1 MSATPREITIRLAP
15 SGDTLTATLC
25 VAFAFVAPHPFYL
38 CIRPCTCMYVCTR
51 ARTRVCIRGGM
62 VMGSAIRSIY
72 GPIRAHELAI
82 PNMPRGTVDRVREK
96 EERKK
101 GNDEIKSNQLR
112 PSRIE
117 CPLVLSL
124 SLVVSFFVFSLCVR
138 ARARSISRSPE
149 PSQHKSTHE

>member
-1 MSATPREITIRLAP
+1 
-15 SGDTLTATLC
+15 
-25 VAFAFVAPHPFYL
+25 
-38 CIRPCTCMYVCTR
+38 MYVCTR

-138 ARARSISRSPE
+138 ARARSLARPSHRSINPRTSEAHELDATELNDSSRVSSRRLLLRARAKKKKKEKTFP
-149 PSQHKSTHE
+149 